1 MNGSEIEIDDAV
13 VVINIHEQY
22 PHAAHNDEALYNAT
36 RGLWRM
42 NRRRAERAKYF
53 FAVFE
58 GEIKEV
64 YEVHNC
70 IPATKE
76 FSDYWRN
83 IERLQGRKRGNH
95 EGRSEFIGQ
104 LADDSVRRKYIG
116 RRVPVRLTQNP
127 VRYFNC

>member
-1 MNGSEIEIDDAV
+1 MNSSEIEIDDPV
-13 VVINIHEQY
+13 VAINIHQQF
-22 PHAAHNDEALYNAT
+22 HHAHNSEELYNAA
-36 RGLWRM
+36 RGIWRM

-64 YEVHNC
+64 YEIHQC
-70 IPATKE
+70 IPATTETKA
-76 FSDYWRN
+76 YWRN
-83 IERLQGRKRGNH
+83 KERLQGRKPGPH
-95 EGRSEFIGQ
+95 DGRSEFIGQ
-104 LADDSVRRKYIG
+104 LAADSVRTKYIG